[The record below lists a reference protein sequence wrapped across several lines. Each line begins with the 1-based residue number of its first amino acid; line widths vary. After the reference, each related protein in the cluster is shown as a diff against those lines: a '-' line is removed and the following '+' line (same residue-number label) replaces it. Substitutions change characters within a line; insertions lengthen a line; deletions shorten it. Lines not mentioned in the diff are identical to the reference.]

1 VVTLG
6 IVVIGRNEGERL
18 VRCLHSLRGAEG
30 GVVYVD
36 SGSTDGSPERARGL
50 GIGVVELDATCPNTA
65 ARGRNAGFDALAREH
80 PQLAWVQFVDGDCE
94 LVPGWLDAG
103 MQHLA
108 ANPDVAVACG
118 RRRERHPEASPWN
131 RLADVEWDTPPG
143 DTDACGGD
151 ALIRALAFREVGGY
165 DASLIA
171 GEEPELC
178 WRLRRA
184 GWRIVRL
191 GREMT
196 RHDAALERV
205 SQWWRRRVRG
215 GHAYAEAVW
224 RHRRSPDPGRVRRLL
239 SILFWAG
246 LVPGAAL
253 LLLLPTRGASA
264 LLLAGWAWPFWRAYR
279 DVRPRWERRHA
290 ALWAATCVLGKLA
303 ELEGAAVFAWSRAV
317 RRRASAL
324 IEYKD
329 SPSPA
334 RGRETSGL

>member
-1 VVTLG
+1 VQRLG

-18 VRCLHSLRGAEG
+18 VRCLHSLRETEAAL
-30 GVVYVD
+30 VYVD
-36 SGSTDGSPERARGL
+36 SGSSDGSVERARGL
-50 GIGVVELDATCPNTA
+50 GASVVELDDSRPYSA
-65 ARGRNAGFDALAREH
+65 ARGRNEGFEALAREH

-103 MQHLA
+103 MRQLA
-108 ANPDVAVACG
+108 ANPGVAVACG

-131 RLADVEWDTPPG
+131 RLADMEWDTPPG

-178 WRLRRA
+178 WRLRGK
-184 GWRIVRL
+184 GWRVVRL
-191 GREMT
+191 DQEMT

-224 RHRRSPDPGRVRRLL
+224 RHRRSPDPARVRRLL

-253 LLLLPTRGASA
+253 LLLPPSQGASA

-290 ALWAATCVLGKLA
+290 ALWATSCVIGKLA

-317 RRRASAL
+317 RRRASDL
-324 IEYKD
+324 IEYKAP
-329 SPSPA
+329 PSPA
-334 RGRETSGL
+334 RGRGPSGS